1 VSTGVAA
8 VIPGYTSYSILTITA
23 SDEVDTSSITINPTT
38 GLVST
43 TPETPLATYT
53 LRIRAGNDLT
63 YTNTILQFSV
73 EEAPPPPPSAPAP
86 PRGKGFDFE
95 TYNALQAGN
104 SLILE
109 RLQNTNLRF
118 KSFEDY
124 MKYRKAFATL
134 KR

>member
-1 VSTGVAA
+1 
-8 VIPGYTSYSILTITA
+8 VIPGFTSYSILSIAT

-43 TPETPLATYT
+43 TLETPLVQYT
-53 LRIRAGNDLT
+53 LRIRAGNDLI
-63 YTNTILQFSV
+63 YTNTILQFTV
-73 EEAPPPPPSAPAP
+73 QEAPPPPSTAPARAP
-86 PRGKGFDFE
+86 TGKGFNFE

-104 SLILE
+104 SLVIE

-124 MKYRKAFATL
+124 MKYKKAFATL